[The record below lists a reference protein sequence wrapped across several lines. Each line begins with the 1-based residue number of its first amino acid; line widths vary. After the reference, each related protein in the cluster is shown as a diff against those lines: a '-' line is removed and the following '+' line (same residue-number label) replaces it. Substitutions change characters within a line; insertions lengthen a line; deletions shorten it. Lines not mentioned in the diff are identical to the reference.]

1 MAGLVCGLAGVVIVW
16 GIVAKWGAYQHFD
29 GRGPHPDRSLW
40 WAVHWIGWALIV
52 IAVALQVAAVLLG

>member
-1 MAGLVCGLAGVVIVW
+1 VW
-16 GIVAKWGAYQHFD
+16 GVVAKWGSYQHLD
-29 GRGPHPDRSLW
+29 GRGAHPDRPLW